1 MKYILIVL
9 SALLL
14 SGCACEYVADYGIV
28 ISIAREPSSNKVTI
42 AMADNPYEVSGTHT
56 LIIHTHPS
64 IKYMIGDTIHFV
76 KTSQTYYYEVE

>member
-14 SGCACEYVADYGIV
+14 SGCAREYVADYGTV
-28 ISIAREPSSNKVTI
+28 ISIIQEPSSNKVTI
-42 AMADNPYEVSGTHT
+42 DIANNPYEVWGTRK

-64 IKYMIGDTIHFV
+64 IKYTIGDTIHFV
-76 KTSQTYYYEVE
+76 KTR